1 MPGDYAPKLA
11 AVKAKLA
18 AKGAAMVYV
27 AESKTGMPIPGG
39 GSVSEEIR
47 TEFYGV
53 RLNPTAEEVTMGV
66 FGATDSVILAPGDC
80 TGGTPD
86 TTDYIEFDGKEWQI
100 TKIYTVAPTVL
111 PLIYKFAVKEK

>member
-11 AVKAKLA
+11 AAKAKLQ

-27 AESKTGMPIPGG
+27 AESKSGMPTPGG
-39 GSVSEEIR
+39 GSTSEEIR

-66 FGATDSVILAPGDC
+66 FSATDSVILAPGDC
-80 TGGTPD
+80 TGGIPD
-86 TTDYIEFDGKEWQI
+86 ITDYIEFDGKEWQI
-100 TKIYTVAPTVL
+100 TKIHTVAPTEL
-111 PLIYKFAVKEK
+111 RLLYKFAVKER

>member
-18 AKGAAMVYV
+18 AKGTPMVYV
-27 AESKTGMPIPGG
+27 AESKSGMPTPGG
-39 GSVSEEIR
+39 GSTSEEIR

-66 FGATDSVILAPGDC
+66 FSATDSVILAPGDC
-80 TGGTPD
+80 TGGIPD

-100 TKIYTVAPTVL
+100 TKIQTVAPTEL
-111 PLIYKFAVKEK
+111 ALTYKFAVKER